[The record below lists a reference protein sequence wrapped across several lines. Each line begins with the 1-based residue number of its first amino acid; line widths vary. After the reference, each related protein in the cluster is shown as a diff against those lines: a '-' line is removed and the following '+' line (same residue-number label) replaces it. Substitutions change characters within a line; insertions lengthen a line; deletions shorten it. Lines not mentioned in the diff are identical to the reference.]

1 MNTVG
6 RIHSTE
12 SMGSVDGPGIR
23 FIIFTQGCL
32 MRCLY
37 CHNRDTWDLKGGKEI
52 TADDLLPE
60 IRSYKPF
67 FNASGGGVTVSGG
80 EPLLQA
86 KFVADLFEK
95 LKAEGIHCVLDTN
108 GFARELNDDIKRVV
122 ELADLVLLDIK
133 HTDDAKHHELTHQH
147 VDNTLRFA
155 NYLAEVKKPTWIRR
169 VVVPGYSD
177 DPQEIEALA
186 KQCQTW
192 GNVGKNGTSPPPS
205 PRRLQMGRTR
215 QRLSSKR
222 CPCPNE
228 RANEISGRSCS
239 SVRS

>member
-1 MNTVG
+1 
-6 RIHSTE
+6 
-12 SMGSVDGPGIR
+12 
-23 FIIFTQGCL
+23 

-192 GNVGKNGTSPPPS
+192 GNVEKMELLPLHHLGDYKWEELDNVYPLKDVPVPTKE
-205 PRRLQMGRTR
+205 QMKSLADLVAPYVPEVSWT
-215 QRLSSKR
+215 
-222 CPCPNE
+222 
-228 RANEISGRSCS
+228 
-239 SVRS
+239 